1 MDSKRTPETD
11 SRQQNP
17 ADTSKKPYI
26 MSRLKVYGRVGR
38 LSLGGSGRAREGSHI
53 YSLDRR
59 P

>member
-1 MDSKRTPETD
+1 MDSKQEVSD
-11 SRQQNP
+11 SKQQNKSQS
-17 ADTSKKPYI
+17 ARKPY
-26 MSRLKVYGRVGR
+26 SKPRLTVYGPVGR

>member
-1 MDSKRTPETD
+1 MDSKSTRETD

-17 ADTSKKPYI
+17 ANTAKKPYI
-26 MSRLKVYGRVGR
+26 MPRLKVYGRVGR
-38 LSLGGSGRAREGSHI
+38 LSLGGSGQPREGSHI